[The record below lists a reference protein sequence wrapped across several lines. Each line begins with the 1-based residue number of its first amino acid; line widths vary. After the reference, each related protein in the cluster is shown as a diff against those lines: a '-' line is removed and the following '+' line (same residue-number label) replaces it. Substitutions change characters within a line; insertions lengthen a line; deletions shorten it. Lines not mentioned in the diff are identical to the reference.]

1 MNTRDRTCVR
11 VQELLEAYYEDAL
24 APRESAV
31 VSLHL
36 QGCPSCAYELAQIE
50 RIALALEAVPRA
62 EPRTDLARQISTM
75 ISALPAPVS
84 SRRLVAGWRRVEVI
98 AAASVVLLGIWRYAL
113 PLLLSNE
120 AARVPIIGWFHAG
133 AQFVMTRLAALS
145 VAGENL
151 WAAVQGVS
159 GARGDS
165 PYCRCCAS
173 WAARPSA
180 ALGFIEYA
188 GVKEVDRAWTLRR
201 NSEIA
206 SGDVGREGMYARMR
220 PSGRP
225 APCARGGCS

>member
-159 GARGDS
+159 GALGL
-165 PYCRCCAS
+165 
-173 WAARPSA
+173 AAAKVAPVLGLY
-180 ALGFIEYA
+180 ALA
-188 GVKEVDRAWTLRR
+188 
-201 NSEIA
+201 EIA
-206 SGDVGREGMYARMR
+206 LIVAVVLLGPRAHRLRSASLSMLV
-220 PSGRP
+220 
-225 APCARGGCS
+225 